1 MRFVEGLRLN
11 GYPATITVKRRRL
24 QARESQRRAAEI
36 PLHVAGL
43 RQDLFAGGASPAT
56 PVEP

>member
-1 MRFVEGLRLN
+1 MEGLRLN
-11 GYPATITVKRRRL
+11 GYPATIIRRRRL
-24 QARESQRRAAEI
+24 QARESQRRAAAI

-43 RQDLFAGGASPAT
+43 RQDLFASGASPAT